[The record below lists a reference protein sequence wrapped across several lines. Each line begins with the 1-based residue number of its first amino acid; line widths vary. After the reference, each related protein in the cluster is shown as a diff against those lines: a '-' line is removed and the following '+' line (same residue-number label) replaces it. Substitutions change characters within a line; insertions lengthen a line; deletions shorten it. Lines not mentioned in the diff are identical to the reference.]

1 MILTIGPGGSGL
13 TFLNWTIL
21 FLKGCTTY
29 TTLDKKVVDVDI
41 NPLKDR
47 TAHKFSRDHLQA
59 SVNLSQ
65 IELASND
72 SVIYCTP
79 SHQQDFDYLA
89 KYNCKKIVFN
99 CQDKHKELFARMITC
114 MPDSRLPNFL
124 NSLAGKFGM
133 DESKQVLLDHSKI
146 FTNYYTVPNSS
157 NEYWLIGYD
166 DIFSKLDTKLDS
178 LFLFLGFTIDKQR
191 LAQWTKIYEDYKS
204 RNKNILEEFAP
215 NYGFNVPATVKNQ
228 IIKELIKWK
237 QSSHQF
243 SLSDSIQSM

>member
-1 MILTIGPGGSGL
+1 MILTIGPGGTGL

-29 TTLDKKVVDVDI
+29 TTLDKKVVEVDI

-47 TAHKFSRDHLQA
+47 TAHKFSRDHLQT

-65 IELASND
+65 IELASDD

-79 SHQQDFDYLA
+79 THQQDFDYVA

-99 CQDKHKELFARMITC
+99 CQDKHKELFARMMIC

-124 NSLAGKFGM
+124 NSLAARFGM

-146 FTNYYTVPNSS
+146 FTNYYTVPNNS
-157 NEYWLIGYD
+157 NTYWLISYD
-166 DIFSKLDTKLDS
+166 DIFCNLDKKIND
-178 LFLFLGFTIDKQR
+178 LFVFLGFTIDEQR
-191 LAQWTKIYEDYKS
+191 RTRWINIYNDYKN

-215 NYGFNVPATVKNQ
+215 NYGINVSSTVKNQ

-237 QSSHQF
+237 KESQ
-243 SLSDSIQSM
+243 LI